1 MTFKE
6 LLEDAKTNPRSE
18 EQLMEMF
25 RPLLIKESL
34 IDGRFDEDL
43 YQELLMILHGCIR
56 SFRV

>member
-6 LLEDAKTNPRSE
+6 LLEDAKANPRSE

-43 YQELLMILHGCIR
+43 YQELLMILHGCIK
-56 SFRV
+56 SFRA